1 VSITELHEL
10 LACPSCG
17 DRLVMDAEQAG
28 CGRHS
33 FPIESGIPRLLPRDL
48 MQVRAGIA
56 DTSLRARTYASFGFE
71 WQRFSSHLRSYRD
84 NFEWYRE
91 PLGDASLAGRTVLD
105 AGCGMG
111 RHTHH
116 FLGAGARVVAVDASA
131 AIDVA
136 ARNNP
141 SASAALFVQGDI
153 LSLPVRPQS
162 FDVVCCLGVLHH
174 LEQTAEALGQ
184 LVKAAR
190 PGGTLLLYLYHDPA
204 EFSRLRGF
212 LIGIV
217 ALLRRL
223 TTRLPMGVLHPMAA
237 VIAALLYGTYV
248 GPMKLLARVG
258 SERVRQFPLG
268 QYVDYPF
275 RVLWNDQFDRF
286 SAPLEKRYRRAA
298 VEKMLVEAGLTEIRI
313 FGGYGWR
320 IAARVP

>member
-1 VSITELHEL
+1 MNDAGLQAL

-17 DRLVMDAEQAG
+17 GALDLGLERAE

-33 FPIESGIPRLLPRDL
+33 FPVENGIPRLLPGDL
-48 MQVRAGIA
+48 MRVRDGI
-56 DTSLRARTYASFGFE
+56 DDKSLRARTYASFGFE
-71 WQRFSSHLRSYRD
+71 WQRFSSNLSSYRD

-91 PLGDASLAGRTVLD
+91 PLGDVALAGRSVLD

-111 RHTHH
+111 RHTHQ
-116 FLGAGARVVAVDASA
+116 FLRTGARVVAVDASG

-141 SASAALFVQGDI
+141 SASALFVQGDI
-153 LSLPVRPQS
+153 LNLPVRPGS

-174 LEQTAEALGQ
+174 LESTGEALRQ

-190 PGGTLLLYLYHDPA
+190 PGGTLLLYLYHDPG
-204 EFSRLRGF
+204 EFSRLRGA

-217 ALLRRL
+217 SALRQI
-223 TTRLPMGVLHPMAA
+223 TTRLPMRVLHPVAA
-237 VIAALLYGTYV
+237 MIAALLYGAYV
-248 GPMKLLARVG
+248 GPMKALARLGVDT
-258 SERVRQFPLG
+258 VRRWPLG

-298 VEKMLVEAGLTEIRI
+298 VEDLLAQAGLTDIRI
-313 FGGYGWR
+313 LGGYGWR

>member
-1 VSITELHEL
+1 VNGVGLQAL

-17 DRLVMDAEQAG
+17 DGLDVGSERAG

-33 FPIESGIPRLLPRDL
+33 FPVEDGIPRLLPGDL
-48 MQVRAGIA
+48 MRVREGIA
-56 DTSLRARTYASFGFE
+56 DESLRARTYASFGFE
-71 WQRFSSHLRSYRD
+71 WQRFSSHLSSYRD

-91 PLGDASLAGRTVLD
+91 PLGDISLAGQSVLD

-116 FLGAGARVVAVDASA
+116 FLREGARVVAVDASS

-141 SASAALFVQGDI
+141 SASALFVQGDI

-162 FDVVCCLGVLHH
+162 FDLVCCLGVLHH
-174 LEQTAEALGQ
+174 LENTGEALRQ
-184 LVKAAR
+184 LVKAGR
-190 PGGTLLLYLYHDPA
+190 PGGRLLLYLYHDPA
-204 EFSRLRGF
+204 ESNRVRGF
-212 LIGIV
+212 LIAVV
-217 ALLRRL
+217 AALRKV
-223 TTRLPMGVLHPMAA
+223 TTRLPMRVLHPVAA
-237 VIAALLYGTYV
+237 IIAAALYGLYV
-248 GPMKLLARVG
+248 GPMKLLAGLGVPA
-258 SERVRQFPLG
+258 VRRLPLG

-298 VEKMLVEAGLTEIRI
+298 VEEMLVQAGLTDIRI
-313 FGGYGWR
+313 LGGYGWR
-320 IAARVP
+320 ASGRVP